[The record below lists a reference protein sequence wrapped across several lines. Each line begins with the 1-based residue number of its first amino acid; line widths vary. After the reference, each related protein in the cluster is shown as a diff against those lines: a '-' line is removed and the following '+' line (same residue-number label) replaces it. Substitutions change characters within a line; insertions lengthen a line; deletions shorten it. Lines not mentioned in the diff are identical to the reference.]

1 MERMKWF
8 IFVAVLVFLT
18 ACSTEQVT
26 DETAAKLELLE
37 QEYEVLK
44 ADLNALRGQNVAL
57 VTTNEELRIAN
68 DT

>member
-8 IFVAVLVFLT
+8 IFVTVLVFLT

-37 QEYEVLK
+37 QEYEVIK
-44 ADLNALRGQNVAL
+44 ADLNALCDQNVAL